1 MKVKS
6 VPYSSLQNMEH
17 FQFASHV
24 LAMCKEANIEKVNVV
39 LPQLEA
45 AITEEDKAL
54 NQPRTQEGTAELNAF
69 DKEREKAFR
78 ALKLLVE
85 LNLQSSDTATLKA
98 TTIIKEVMACYPGIN
113 KANADKKTGIIKN
126 LIPDL
131 KDTAIMPSI
140 TKINAKPYIDRLE
153 KANTSFDNLFRSR
166 LKTTT
171 PKGICL
177 ISKK

>member
-1 MKVKS
+1 MKIKS

-24 LAMCKEANIEKVNVV
+24 LAMCKEVNIEKVNIV

-54 NQPRTQEGTAELNAF
+54 NQPRAQEGTTELSAF

-98 TTIIKEVMACYPGIN
+98 TTIIKEVMARYPGIN

-126 LIPDL
+126 LVPDL

-140 TKINAKPYIDRLE
+140 NKINAKPYIDR
-153 KANTSFDNLFRSR
+153 
-166 LKTTT
+166 
-171 PKGICL
+171 
-177 ISKK
+177 